1 MLDARRRRASR
12 DASSR
17 AMPRGNCARCGEPG
31 HWAKDCTAPRARAS
45 GRDGT
50 ETIADGTTTTT
61 TGPDGDGDDDGDAN
75 GDGGGR
81 TATARRKKTARRP
94 KFSIHEHLLGP
105 NGLGV
110 VYATFPEKFR
120 EASRGDGHEAADA
133 AALVAMYK
141 EWAVKMYPYAPAEET
156 LERVSKLGKDKAVR
170 AAIREFHERDF
181 GGGVGE
187 RVADLEREEAAARGE
202 DVFFPDDDDVDDENA
217 PTTAGA
223 PDADD
228 GIVADDVDFPDDD
241 DDGFEDLEEDYVFEE
256 EDEDAADALRE
267 ADAAGA
273 DEDVDFP
280 DDDEDDEND
289 DEPSGKRS
297 KQVKGA
303 TDATKEAF
311 AKLAKK
317 VGKNVEDENVV
328 RDATNVSPVRSPPRR
343 KILRVRPKILD
354 ASSEDEDEDE
364 PEEPARRRRA
374 VHMDEDD
381 EE

>member
-1 MLDARRRRASR
+1 
-12 DASSR
+12 
-17 AMPRGNCARCGEPG
+17 MPRGNCARCGEPG
-31 HWAKDCTAPRARAS
+31 HWAKDCTAPRARANE
-45 GRDGT
+45 RDGM

-61 TGPDGDGDDDGDAN
+61 TGPDG
-75 GDGGGR
+75 R
-81 TATARRKKTARRP
+81 TTATARRKKTARRP

-120 EASRGDGHEAADA
+120 EASKGDGHEAADA

-187 RVADLEREEAAARGE
+187 RVAEMEREEAAARGE

-228 GIVADDVDFPDDD
+228 GIVADDVDFPDD

-317 VGKNVEDENVV
+317 VGKNVEEENVV